1 MKLKKLIALVSSI
14 AMISS
19 FAVSSVAYAADENTN
34 ACEVSLKFTGYEK
47 KGTATFAKVDV
58 DLKVPET
65 LSPYELK
72 GADWETTFE
81 DTYHGLTLQ
90 GLAIDIA
97 NVDGLAYVASLS
109 TINEPV
115 SATAAST
122 ALKLTYVNA
131 DSPTKGYSGEI
142 SKTLAT
148 LWYRITDATKVDAT
162 YNMSITNTV
171 VGYTYWKGTSDSKT
185 YEKGYTFND
194 FTVNGCT
201 IKPEAKDPTIAL
213 DPTSATLKMGETE
226 TVKITATT
234 ENFDGTVEWTS
245 DDKTVATVDKGV
257 VTAVGAG
264 EAIIT
269 ATAGTATATCKITV
283 EPADVPAPVI
293 TVKPD
298 TAEMIL
304 GNTVELVASNDQDAK
319 LTYTYKSSSD
329 KIATVD
335 VNGVV
340 KAVGEGSATITVSA
354 EGATSAECAINVRKA
369 TVGEDFTPTEL
380 GKKIKFI
387 GMELLGVDSSDK
399 YVYITKDGKET
410 RKYDKTIGEILGG
423 VWGEGASV
431 DASLAIGIITADE
444 SSVFSFE
451 IK

>member
-1 MKLKKLIALVSSI
+1 MKLTKKLISCASALALAASMFTSLVAFAETDVITLEKNAASAGTTLIIDAKSNVTSSMMSLTVQLDLAPI
-14 AMISS
+14 KNNIDSCTVTRGSVLTGSGMGNYIKNTGKAIFNDANAMGGAISVGDVLGTFTITLKEAITS
-19 FAVSSVAYAADENTN
+19 DTV
-34 ACEVSLKFTGYEK
+34 VSLSNLIMQLDSDGDMS
-47 KGTATFAKVDV
+47 VDT
-58 DLKVPET
+58 K
-65 LSPYELK
+65 YN
-72 GADWETTFE
+72 
-81 DTYHGLTLQ
+81 
-90 GLAIDIA
+90 LA
-97 NVDGLAYVASLS
+97 G
-109 TINEPV
+109 
-115 SATAAST
+115 
-122 ALKLTYVNA
+122 NA
-131 DSPTKGYSGEI
+131 G
-142 SKTLAT
+142 
-148 LWYRITDATKVDAT
+148 WTKVNT
-162 YNMSITNTV
+162 PSITLTA
-171 VGYTYWKGTSDSKT
+171 
-185 YEKGYTFND
+185 EK
-194 FTVNGCT
+194 
-201 IKPEAKDPTIAL
+201 KDPTIAL

-226 TVKITATT
+226 TVTIKATT
-234 ENFDGTVEWTS
+234 ENFDGTVEWKS
-245 DDKTVATVDKGV
+245 DNEKVATVDKGV

-264 EAIIT
+264 EATIT

-319 LTYTYKSSSD
+319 LTYTYKSSND

-340 KAVGEGSATITVSA
+340 KAVGEGSAIITVSA
-354 EGATSAECAINVRKA
+354 EGATSAECTINVKKA
-369 TVGEDFTPTEL
+369 TVGEDFTSTEL

-423 VWGEGASV
+423 VWGAGASV
-431 DASLAIGIITADE
+431 EGSIAIGIITADE

>member
-1 MKLKKLIALVSSI
+1 MKKIISFISVLAMLIS
-14 AMISS
+14 MMTT
-19 FAVSSVAYAADENTN
+19 VAFADENNRLEWEKVDSTETSITLKLVLTTN
-34 ACEVSLKFTGYEK
+34 QTISSAGGSFVLDDAKTNGVTAV
-47 KGTATFAKVDV
+47 KGTKIEAATFN
-58 DLKVPET
+58 
-65 LSPYELK
+65 
-72 GADWETTFE
+72 
-81 DTYHGLTLQ
+81 
-90 GLAIDIA
+90 A
-97 NVDGLAYVASLS
+97 NFSRNVVAF
-109 TINEPV
+109 
-115 SATAAST
+115 
-122 ALKLTYVNA
+122 KY
-131 DSPTKGYSGEI
+131 
-142 SKTLAT
+142 
-148 LWYRITDATKVDAT
+148 
-162 YNMSITNTV
+162 TNTDGGTGRIEMGTLV
-171 VGYTYWKGTSDSKT
+171 VTFGENTKSFKLPIGEGSKYALTISTPGEGGAESSILDS
-185 YEKGYTFND
+185 
-194 FTVNGCT
+194 FTTTADGQEIVV
-201 IKPEAKDPTIAL
+201 KEDVKDPTIAL

-226 TVKITATT
+226 TVTIKATT
-234 ENFDGTVEWTS
+234 ENFDGTVEWKS
-245 DDKTVATVDKGV
+245 DNEKVATVDKGV

-264 EAIIT
+264 EATIT

-283 EPADVPAPVI
+283 EPADVPAPII

-319 LTYTYKSSSD
+319 LTYTYKSSND

-340 KAVGEGSATITVSA
+340 KAVGEGPATITVSA
-354 EGATSAECAINVRKA
+354 EGATSAECTINVRKA

-423 VWGEGASV
+423 VWGEGTSV
-431 DASLAIGIITADE
+431 EGSIAIGIITADE